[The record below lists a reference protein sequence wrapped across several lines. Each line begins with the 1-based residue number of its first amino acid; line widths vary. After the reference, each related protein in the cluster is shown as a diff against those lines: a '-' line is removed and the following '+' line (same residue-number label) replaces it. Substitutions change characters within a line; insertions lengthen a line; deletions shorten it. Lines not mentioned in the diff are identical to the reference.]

1 MITDDKYKP
10 FCLLTQHIKIYEDFG
25 IAKRSLADYPPA
37 DFGPLLSAHYDYLKT
52 YEKIR

>member
-25 IAKRSLADYPPA
+25 
-37 DFGPLLSAHYDYLKT
+37 PLLSAHYDYLKT